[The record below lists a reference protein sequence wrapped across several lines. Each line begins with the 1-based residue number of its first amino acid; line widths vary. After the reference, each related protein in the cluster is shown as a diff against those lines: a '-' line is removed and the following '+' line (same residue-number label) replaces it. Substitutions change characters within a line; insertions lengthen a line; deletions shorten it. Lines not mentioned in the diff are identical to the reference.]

1 MPAAIIDLGS
11 NTIKIL
17 VARRESDGRLQQ
29 LLMRTIEARISAGI
43 SREHPTLS
51 EEGMTRGLDA
61 VKTLLAAAA
70 EFAPKKIQIV
80 ATSAVRDATNGREF
94 AARILAATGH
104 AVRILTGEEEANTIG
119 RGLTCDPS
127 LSDLRDFYLFDL
139 GGGSLECLSFRD
151 RKITQALSLPLGC
164 VRLTE
169 ICVTEP
175 TQPFT
180 PNAHRRVTELTRELL
195 IKSGFH
201 FNLPPHAAAIGTGG
215 TLTTARAIIA
225 ARAGRSL
232 ENTDSVLTLD
242 QLRELLAYLSW
253 RNLEER
259 QRVPGMS
266 PGRADVMPT
275 ALATVIALGE
285 RGGFTTFRNSLYNLR
300 WGIADELLSATA

>member
-17 VARRESDGRLQQ
+17 VARREADGRLQQ

-43 SREHPTLS
+43 SRDHPTLT
-51 EEGMTRGLDA
+51 EEGMARGLDA
-61 VKTLLAAAA
+61 IKILLSAAAP
-70 EFAPKKIQIV
+70 FAPKKILIV
-80 ATSAVRDATNGREF
+80 ATSAVRDALNGAEF
-94 AARILAATGH
+94 AARIQTTTGH
-104 AVRILTGEEEANTIG
+104 PVRILTGEEEANFIG

-169 ICVTEP
+169 ICVTDP
-175 TQPFT
+175 ALPFS
-180 PNAHRRVTELTRELL
+180 NESHRRVTELTRELL
-195 IKSGFH
+195 VKSGFH

-232 ENTDSVLTLD
+232 ETTDSVVTVD

-253 RNLEER
+253 RNLAER
-259 QRVPGMS
+259 QRVPAMS
-266 PGRADVMPT
+266 NGRADVMPT
-275 ALATVIALGE
+275 ALATVIALAE
-285 RGGFTTFRNSLYNLR
+285 RGGFNSFRNSLYNLR
-300 WGIADELLSATA
+300 WGLADELLEK